1 MPPDSN
7 LAAPL
12 PVRPRS
18 KSHNDYTVGW
28 VCALSKELT
37 AARAML
43 DQEDPPLSK
52 PPNDTNTYVLGS
64 IGEHNIVIACLPDGM
79 IGTNQAAIIATRMI
93 STFQAIKVGLM
104 VGIGGGIPP
113 KVKLGDIVVSRPT
126 DQYPGVVQWDLGKME
141 SGKFRR
147 TGALNKPPQA
157 LLTALSMLKSEHDL
171 HGIKIQQYLDQLEE
185 RYPHLAPKY
194 RRPGPSKDSL
204 PASNKTHHQSGV
216 QSLLHSIF
224 PWWGAEGTAGAV
236 DFGAAEHETKD
247 VDIHYGLVASGNQVI
262 KDAVLRDRLN
272 ENLGGNVLCIEMEAA
287 GLMDDFPCLVIRG
300 VCDYADSEKNDEWQQ
315 YAAAIAAA
323 YAKDFLRC
331 LQPAAI
337 ANEPLMRDVLNQV
350 RDNMVKVTSI
360 LENKD
365 DLEILDW
372 LTPIEYGPQHN
383 DIAQKRQLGTGQWLL
398 KHNKYD
404 NWLQNSKKILF
415 CPGMPGAGKTFL
427 ASIVVDHLFRLF
439 NNTPE
444 VGIAYIY
451 FNYKRQDQ
459 QTIYNVLASILK
471 QLAHRQCPVLTMV
484 KTLYDQHRANKTKP
498 SVGDIT
504 KALQFAT
511 TKYSRVFIIIDALD
525 ECQTSDYCR
534 GNFLS
539 EIFRLYT
546 QCGINIFATSRHI
559 QEIIAQFDL
568 EGGKTLEIRAH
579 EEDIRS
585 YLDDQIKQSRRPILL
600 DNCEVIKS
608 EIARIVDGMF
618 LLATFHFQSIKNKT
632 TVTQL
637 NEALESLATG
647 PQGEMAYN
655 LAYKGAME
663 RIENQHPDFKSLA
676 DQVLSWV
683 VCAER
688 PLIKEELQHALAVKL
703 EVDQLE
709 IDKNNFTEVSDMI
722 SVCAGLVTID
732 KESNVVR
739 LIHYTTQEYFNQA
752 HKQWIYE
759 AQGNIARVCATYL
772 SFKTFDTGLI
782 PTSASLYRYAAKNWG
797 HHTRKSLVKTTQSSI
812 LSLLKNEN
820 IVSACSR
827 VLVTRL
833 WGDFDRY
840 SATRMTGM
848 HLAAYF
854 GLSEY
859 IDQLLRES
867 ADREARD
874 KYGQTPLSLAAEKG
888 HIDVVKLLL
897 REGADR
903 GARNK
908 WGQTPLLLAV
918 EEGHINVVK
927 LLLREGAD
935 PEAEN
940 ENG

>member
-7 LAAPL
+7 PAAPF

-126 DQYPGVVQWDLGKME
+126 DQYPGVVQWDLGKTE

-216 QSLLHSIF
+216 QSLLHNIF
-224 PWWGAEGTAGAV
+224 SWWGAEGTAGAV

-247 VDIHYGLVASGNQVI
+247 
-262 KDAVLRDRLN
+262 
-272 ENLGGNVLCIEMEAA
+272 
-287 GLMDDFPCLVIRG
+287 
-300 VCDYADSEKNDEWQQ
+300 
-315 YAAAIAAA
+315 
-323 YAKDFLRC
+323 
-331 LQPAAI
+331 PAAI

-398 KHNKYD
+398 KHDKYD

-415 CPGMPGAGKTFL
+415 CP
-427 ASIVVDHLFRLF
+427 
-439 NNTPE
+439 
-444 VGIAYIY
+444 
-451 FNYKRQDQ
+451 
-459 QTIYNVLASILK
+459 
-471 QLAHRQCPVLTMV
+471 AHRQCSVLTMV
-484 KTLYDQHRANKTKP
+484 KTLYDRHRANKTKP

-525 ECQTSDYCR
+525 ECQTSNYCR

-559 QEIIAQFDL
+559 QEIIAQFEL
-568 EGGKTLEIRAH
+568 EGGTTLEIRAH

-600 DNCEVIKS
+600 KNCEVIKS
-608 EIARIVDGMF
+608 EIARIVDGMSV
-618 LLATFHFQSIKNKT
+618 LMTPSST
-632 TVTQL
+632 PV
-637 NEALESLATG
+637 ALEKDWHS
-647 PQGEMAYN
+647 
-655 LAYKGAME
+655 
-663 RIENQHPDFKSLA
+663 
-676 DQVLSWV
+676 
-683 VCAER
+683 
-688 PLIKEELQHALAVKL
+688 
-703 EVDQLE
+703 
-709 IDKNNFTEVSDMI
+709 
-722 SVCAGLVTID
+722 GL
-732 KESNVVR
+732 R
-739 LIHYTTQEYFNQA
+739 
-752 HKQWIYE
+752 
-759 AQGNIARVCATYL
+759 GYL
-772 SFKTFDTGLI
+772 Y
-782 PTSASLYRYAAKNWG
+782 P
-797 HHTRKSLVKTTQSSI
+797 
-812 LSLLKNEN
+812 
-820 IVSACSR
+820 
-827 VLVTRL
+827 
-833 WGDFDRY
+833 
-840 SATRMTGM
+840 
-848 HLAAYF
+848 
-854 GLSEY
+854 
-859 IDQLLRES
+859 
-867 ADREARD
+867 
-874 KYGQTPLSLAAEKG
+874 
-888 HIDVVKLLL
+888 
-897 REGADR
+897 
-903 GARNK
+903 
-908 WGQTPLLLAV
+908 
-918 EEGHINVVK
+918 
-927 LLLREGAD
+927 
-935 PEAEN
+935 
-940 ENG
+940 